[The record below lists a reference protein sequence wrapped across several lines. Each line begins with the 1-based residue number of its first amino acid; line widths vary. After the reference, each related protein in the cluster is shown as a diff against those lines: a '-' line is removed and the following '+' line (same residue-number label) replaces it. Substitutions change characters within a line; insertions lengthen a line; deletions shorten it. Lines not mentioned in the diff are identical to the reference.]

1 MVQTTEL
8 CTFLT
13 LNERYVLRPIIVV
26 AYVRSLIRAF
36 YVGSRQDDQ
45 AMESLRKVVAS
56 GVRI

>member
-8 CTFLT
+8 CTFFT
-13 LNERYVLRPIIVV
+13 LNEWYVYALSAV
-26 AYVRSLIRAF
+26 YVRPLTRAF
-36 YVGSRQDDQ
+36 YVATRRQDDQ